1 MKDEKPEV
9 IFINLQIWCL
19 TVIIRFDKMIY
30 GDLTYLSQHDLV
42 MLSYC

>member
-9 IFINLQIWCL
+9 IFINLQIWRL
-19 TVIIRFDKMIY
+19 TMIIRFDKMIY
-30 GDLTYLSQHDLV
+30 DDLTYLNQHDPV